1 MTLIVV
7 LLASCGMKGP
17 PMLPVYEIP
26 HVPQNIKVIQRY
38 HTRQVILNWDY
49 PEGKKDSVAGFA
61 VKRSDDTGSS
71 REVIV
76 KGTAFTDSH
85 LEENRSYTYSVSA
98 VSLNRIHGDV
108 SESVEVAPV
117 AGLTEPGDLA
127 FDIGNDTVTLSW
139 KYPDSSVS
147 FNIYG
152 DEALAPINRD
162 PVRELF
168 LYVTPNPGTA
178 VSYTVRAVKETNI
191 LTEGPPSDE
200 IVIGPEDFIPSSPSG
215 LGFAFT
221 DSKVLLFWD
230 ENPEIWIRGYR
241 AYRSLTE
248 DGEFLP
254 IGISETPAFEDKDK
268 LSGKRFYKVSAIG
281 PLKEGPLSEAIAVE
295 ANAGP

>member
-1 MTLIVV
+1 MTLIGV

-17 PMLPVYEIP
+17 PRLPVYEIP
-26 HVPQNIKVIQRY
+26 HVPQDIKVLQRY
-38 HTRQVILNWDY
+38 HPRQVILNWDY

-61 VKRSDDTGSS
+61 VKRSDDMGSS
-71 REVIV
+71 REEIV
-76 KGTAFTDSH
+76 NETAFTDSN

-98 VSLNRIHGDV
+98 VGINRIHGDA

-117 AGLTEPGDLA
+117 TDLAEPGDLT

-147 FNIYG
+147 FNIYR
-152 DEALAPINRD
+152 DEALASINRD
-162 PVRELF
+162 PVREVF
-168 LYVTPNPGTA
+168 LYVTPNPDTA
-178 VSYTVRAVKETNI
+178 VSYIIRAVKETNI
-191 LTEGPPSDE
+191 LTEGPPSAE
-200 IVIGPEDFIPSSPSG
+200 IVIGPEDYIPSSPSG

-221 DSKVLLFWD
+221 EGKVLLLWD

-254 IGISETPAFEDKDK
+254 IGISETPAFADTDN
-268 LSGKRFYKVSAIG
+268 LSGKRFYRVRTIG
-281 PLKEGPLSEAIAVE
+281 PLKEGPFSESIAVE
-295 ANAGP
+295 LKH